1 MHYFLLGFFQLIYKG
16 DSPLIH
22 FMPLSKDLHGKHGST
37 IHSPKGETQV
47 EEVNLENQ
55 IIFKEWKTIKDHL
68 IHNAN
73 GDILR

>member
-1 MHYFLLGFFQLIYKG
+1 
-16 DSPLIH
+16 
-22 FMPLSKDLHGKHGST
+22 MPLSKDLHGKHGST

-55 IIFKEWKTIKDHL
+55 IISKERKTIKDHI